1 MSTCDCELRTCR
13 KTSSGTTNSGTRS
26 PTMAMSTV
34 RYKRAWTVYHRPA
47 SSPSNFS
54 RNACQS
60 QMTPGL
66 WKHDTCPISFSLVVD
81 DFGVKYVGKEN
92 AQHLVNT
99 VRGYYKCSC
108 NWEGERYCG
117 LTIKWDYVGQKVHL
131 SMPGYVRKGKALTRF
146 HPPPPDKTTGSTL
159 VPPCQTKL
167 WGEKEIRTRG

>member
-1 MSTCDCELRTCR
+1 
-13 KTSSGTTNSGTRS
+13 
-26 PTMAMSTV
+26 
-34 RYKRAWTVYHRPA
+34 
-47 SSPSNFS
+47 
-54 RNACQS
+54 
-60 QMTPGL
+60 MTPGL

-146 HPPPPDKTTGSTL
+146 HPPPPDKATGSTL